1 MNETDVINKKIGIAP
16 TALKI
21 GRTMKLM
28 KIA

>member
-1 MNETDVINKKIGIAP
+1 MNEIEVMYKKIGIAP

-21 GRTMKLM
+21 GRIMKLM